1 MSKGLKILSAL
12 IIGAAA
18 GAVLGVLFAPD
29 KGEVTRKKLKQ
40 KGDDLLDDILGKINQ
55 AKNELDALVKD
66 ISDEK
71 ET

>member
-1 MSKGLKILSAL
+1 MSKGIKILGAL
-12 IIGAAA
+12 LIGAAA

-55 AKNELDALVKD
+55 AKDELDAQMK
-66 ISDEK
+66 K
-71 ET
+71 KHK